1 MSSLGDILLS
11 TPLVR
16 SIKKNYPGINISYL
30 LKDQYKDLLSS
41 NPYISGLYVYK
52 KEFNTKQNMEL
63 NKLNSVK
70 FDLIIDLQNNLR
82 SRDLTF
88 RLNTRAL
95 RFNKKTISK
104 FLLVNFKIN
113 RLKNSPPIPV
123 RYAQT
128 LKNFDLDEE
137 GLDLFKPEGLIP
149 ELSGNQYIGLA
160 PGSRHYTKMWPER
173 YFKDLGIFLLKS
185 GYTIVLFGGK
195 DDKETCSRISK
206 EIEGSV
212 NLCNDDD
219 IISTAVNMEK
229 CRALICNDSGMM
241 HIACALKVP
250 VLAVFGS
257 TVEEFGFVPYK
268 NKSIILQ
275 NDGLSCRPCTHIG
288 RESCPKKHFKC
299 MEEVTPLVAFNK
311 LKSLLEYR

>member
-16 SIKKNYPGINISYL
+16 SVKKNYPWINISFL

-41 NPYISGLYVYK
+41 NPYISNLYSYK
-52 KEFNTKQNMEL
+52 TDLNTKQNIEL
-63 NKLNSVK
+63 NKLKSVK
-70 FDLIIDLQNNLR
+70 FDIVIDLQNNLR

-88 RLNTRAL
+88 RLNTRVL
-95 RFNKKTISK
+95 RFRKKTFSK

-128 LKNFDLDEE
+128 LKNFGLDEE
-137 GLDLFKPEGLIP
+137 GLDLFKPGGILP
-149 ELSGNQYIGLA
+149 ELTGKKYIGLA
-160 PGSRHYTKMWPER
+160 PGSRHYTKMWPEK
-173 YFKDLGIFLLKS
+173 YFKDLGKFLLKS
-185 GYTIVLFGGK
+185 GYSIVLFGGK
-195 DDKETCSRISK
+195 DDKETCSLISN
-206 EIEGSV
+206 EIDGSV

-229 CRALICNDSGMM
+229 CIALICNDSGMM
-241 HIACALKVP
+241 HVACALKVP

-268 NKSIILQ
+268 NNSIILQ
-275 NDGLSCRPCTHIG
+275 NEGLSCRPCTHIG
-288 RESCPKKHFKC
+288 RQSCPKKHFKC
-299 MEEVTPLVAFNK
+299 MEEVTPLIAFNK